1 MSVAGTYKLT
11 VNTPMGTQNPTL
23 TLAEDGGAVS
33 GSMAGQ
39 MGTQEFSG
47 GTAEGNEASWDMTI
61 SAMGQEIK
69 LSCTAKVDGDS
80 ISGQMSSPMG
90 AADYTGQREG

>member
-11 VNTPMGTQNPTL
+11 VNTPMGTQTPTL
-23 TLAEDGGAVS
+23 TLVEEDGSLS

-47 GTAEGNEASWDMTI
+47 GTVDGNSATWDMTI

-69 LSCTAKVDGDS
+69 LSCSCAVDGDS
-80 ISGQMSSPMG
+80 ISGKMSSPMG
-90 AADYTGQREG
+90 AADFTGQRE